1 MMRTLRAIRYV
12 TPLRE
17 GGSLPAIV
25 EASDGE
31 LYVMKF
37 VGAGHGHKALTSELI
52 AGEIARALSLNVPE
66 IVLLELDENLG
77 RSEGDPEIQALLKA
91 SIGLNLGLRYLP
103 KAFAFDPLLK
113 PPPHALVAS
122 SIVWF
127 DAYVLNVD
135 RTPRNANILLW
146 QKNLWLIDHGSTLYF
161 HYDWKDY
168 LERARSPFPFIKDHV
183 LLPFASELDHANESN
198 RAWLSPD
205 TLRGIVNQVPANWL
219 GDNKQFADYDQER
232 AAYTEF
238 LTRRLDASA
247 IFVEEAKNARG
258 ARI

>member
-1 MMRTLRAIRYV
+1 MLQTLHAIRYV

-37 VGAGHGHKALTSELI
+37 VGAGHGHKALTAELI
-52 AGEIARALSLNVPE
+52 AGEIARAVSLNVPE
-66 IVLLELDENLG
+66 IVLLELDETLG
-77 RSEGDPEIQALLKA
+77 RSEGDQEIQALLKA
-91 SIGLNLGLRYLP
+91 SVGLNLGLRYLP
-103 KAFAFDPLLK
+103 KAFAFDPLLR

-135 RTPRNANILLW
+135 RTPRNTNILLW
-146 QKNLWLIDHGSTLYF
+146 QKNLWLIDHGSALYF
-161 HYDWKDY
+161 HHDWKDY
-168 LERARSPFPFIKDHV
+168 LERARSPFPLIKDHV
-183 LLPFASELDHANESN
+183 LLPFASELDHANETN

-205 TLRGIVNQVPANWL
+205 TLREIVNQVPDAWLDDDKLFANHEE
-219 GDNKQFADYDQER
+219 QR
-232 AAYTEF
+232 TAYVEF
-238 LTRRLDASA
+238 LTRRLEASL
-247 IFVEEAKNARG
+247 IFVEEAKNARD
-258 ARI
+258 ARV